1 MITKDVTAHK
11 TGKRHMRAL
20 AKIHDTHA
28 IELDSDQFEREEG
41 NVRDPDVNVA
51 NVQIA
56 SMGTSV
62 LLYNPLS
69 NTVSYSP
76 ALSMVEGFA
85 QDPNFN
91 VTNVQLALL
100 ATPVLLY
107 NLQSPIVNYPP
118 APSVVEGFAQELLE
132 ENRAIQEIQEPTMMD
147 VPSKSPSATKKRKKE
162 RTPKASR
169 EHVRPPTSF
178 VLSGKAD
185 PLTAFFCHYP
195 PFRYNPYRGSQ
206 DEYRRL
212 CTFMGWPSRKAQ
224 SKHDQRDEAWENFR
238 IAMVETFNH
247 TFGHDENDMEA
258 WGRLC
263 VLVGMDRIPKAL
275 EGRREVRLL
284 CSIIDGQSFT
294 FVSFQSFPRASL
306 S

>member
-1 MITKDVTAHK
+1 MKTKDVTAHK

-28 IELDSDQFEREEG
+28 IELDSDEFEREEG
-41 NVRDPDVNVA
+41 NARDPDVNVA

-76 ALSMVEGFA
+76 VLSMVEGFA

-147 VPSKSPSATKKRKKE
+147 VPSKSPSATKKRKKK

-169 EHVRPPTSF
+169 ESVRPPTSC

-195 PFRYNPYRGSQ
+195 PFRYNPYRGSH

-212 CTFMGWPSRKAQ
+212 CAFMGWPSHEAQ
-224 SKHDQRDEAWENFR
+224 PKHNRRDEAWEKFR
-238 IAMVETFNH
+238 IAMVKTFNETF
-247 TFGHDENDMEA
+247 GYDENDVEA

-263 VLVGMDRIPKAL
+263 VLVRMASIPETL
-275 EGRREVRLL
+275 EGRKEVRLL
-284 CSIIDGQSFT
+284 CSVID
-294 FVSFQSFPRASL
+294 V
-306 S
+306 